1 MYDQGSIAAVIDC
14 RCKWALAGVVGATQ
28 RRRIMKRGTTML
40 TTSAL
45 VLAVALPCWAQVRE
59 LPTETTTI
67 AGTIE
72 TIDQGKRAMN
82 IKIADGSFV
91 AVDVPESVQRFNELK
106 VGDMIRATYNNNV
119 MVRVKAPGEAAV
131 DTVDTGDAKSPT
143 SGTQVITR
151 RMTAS
156 IVGIDRVASSIS
168 FEGPNGWKYSRRVVD
183 PTVFAQVNVGDK
195 VDIIWNTDLTVSVQ

>member
-1 MYDQGSIAAVIDC
+1 
-14 RCKWALAGVVGATQ
+14 
-28 RRRIMKRGTTML
+28 MKRGMMAL

-59 LPTETTTI
+59 LPTDTTTI
-67 AGTIE
+67 VGTIE

-82 IKIADGSFV
+82 IKTPDGMFV
-91 AVDVPESVQRFNELK
+91 SVNVPESVQRFNELK

-131 DTVDTGDAKSPT
+131 DTIETGDAKSAA
-143 SGTQVITR
+143 SGTQVMTR
-151 RMTAS
+151 RMTAN
-156 IVGIDRVASSIS
+156 IVDIDRVNSSIS

-183 PTVFAQVNVGDK
+183 PSVFDQVKVGDK
-195 VDIIWNTDLTVSVQ
+195 VDITWNTDLTIAVE